1 MNKFNDNDIR
11 EALRRSE
18 AKRQPA
24 EVPGDFLAS
33 VMGKIEAE
41 PEHKTIKL
49 WRWVAAAACIAVVA
63 GIGTAILFADRT
75 VQESEM
81 IAETTVEEKI
91 EFQQSSRI
99 ENDTITEPVAV
110 PEPEVEAQ
118 KQKTKPAAKPK
129 PATRPQPAPN
139 PNLRIER
146 PQYAENEPTTV
157 AADSAPTNSIA
168 TQDAANTG
176 YAENQSKNNEN
187 YLDPALMD
195 KFILNMAEYQGVSK
209 TKTECSIANDTL
221 FDESFYVF
229 PVKEDYDVLGN
240 FLLMASQYSNTTPG
254 YIFNNSEQQI
264 FFTIDDEPNGLNYLW
279 IAEQIG
285 NSKIMIYSVHAPIDI
300 EYKSDCYQQFYNN
313 LTFANYNTYY

>member
-24 EVPGDFLAS
+24 EVPGDFLSNVLDA
-33 VMGKIEAE
+33 IDDEADA
-41 PEHKTIKL
+41 EHKTIKL

-63 GIGTAILFADRT
+63 GIGSAILFADKT
-75 VQESEM
+75 VEESTP
-81 IAETTVEEKI
+81 IAETVIPENTEKQPI
-91 EFQQSSRI
+91 ATI
-99 ENDTITEPVAV
+99 DNDTVTEPIAM
-110 PEPEVEAQ
+110 PEPKVEAP
-118 KQKTKPAAKPK
+118 KPKAKPAAKQK
-129 PATRPQPAPN
+129 PA
-139 PNLRIER
+139 
-146 PQYAENEPTTV
+146 
-157 AADSAPTNSIA
+157 AATSDSAP
-168 TQDAANTG
+168 ANNTVSTSF
-176 YAENQSKNNEN
+176 AENQTGNNSN

-195 KFILNMAEYQGVSK
+195 RFILNMAEYQGVSRIK
-209 TKTECSIANDTL
+209 SECSIANDTL

-229 PVKEDYDVLGN
+229 PVKEDYDVLGH

>member
-24 EVPGDFLAS
+24 EVPDDFLAN

-63 GIGTAILFADRT
+63 GIGTAILFADKTIQDKGMTARIEADENT
-75 VQESEM
+75 KIQQP
-81 IAETTVEEKI
+81 TTVKT
-91 EFQQSSRI
+91 
-99 ENDTITEPVAV
+99 DTVTEPTSV
-110 PEPEVEAQ
+110 PEPKDEAP
-118 KQKTKPAAKPK
+118 KQKAKPK
-129 PATRPQPAPN
+129 PAPNPN
-139 PNLRIER
+139 PNLRMER
-146 PQYAENEPTTV
+146 PAYAANKPAAATT
-157 AADSAPTNSIA
+157 DSAS
-168 TQDAANTG
+168 ANNTASTT
-176 YAENQSKNNEN
+176 YAENQTGNNSN

-195 KFILNMAEYQGVSK
+195 KFILNMAEYQGVSRIK
-209 TKTECSIANDTL
+209 SECSIANDTL

>member
-24 EVPGDFLAS
+24 EVPDDFLAS
-33 VMGKIEAE
+33 VMGKIETE

-63 GIGTAILFADRT
+63 GIGTAILFADST

-91 EFQQSSRI
+91 EFLQSTNA
-99 ENDTITEPVAV
+99 ENDTITEPIAV

-118 KQKTKPAAKPK
+118 KQKAKPAAKPK

-157 AADSAPTNSIA
+157 AADSAPTNIIA

-176 YAENQSKNNEN
+176 YAEFQPEN
-187 YLDPALMD
+187 DKPNFTPAMMD
-195 KFILNMAEYQGVSK
+195 EFIEMMAEIQGVNKIKS
-209 TKTECSIANDTL
+209 ECSIDNDTN
-221 FDESFYVF
+221 FVEFFYVF
-229 PVKEDYDVLGN
+229 PTKKDYDVLEQIAWMVGN
-240 FLLMASQYSNTTPG
+240 YSNSSSNF
-254 YIFNNSEQQI
+254 IFNNTGRQI
-264 FFTIDDEPNGLNYLW
+264 LFSIDDEQNGLNYLW
-279 IAEQIG
+279 IAERIDD
-285 NSKIMIYSVHAPIDI
+285 SKTMIYGVQAPIDI
-300 EYKSDCYQQFYNN
+300 EYESDCYQQFYND
-313 LTFANYNTYY
+313 LTITNFNTYY